1 MTTEQPTELEDI
13 DGFFLRGELDES
25 AAILADRPVG
35 PTLDEETDTVAPPSA
50 AQLARRAR
58 LRKLVVG
65 IVAPL
70 GVVSAVLLGP
80 RALSSRV
87 GAQSPASSELA
98 HASAAVAVE
107 LVAPARSLANVN
119 VERVEPAAPSPAPIA
134 SEPRSDEAKLAPQ
147 RAKPAGP
154 PAVAVKHAPPA
165 AAVPKT
171 ARVALRA
178 APREPPPA
186 LPRSNAVRSTPV
198 SVTRSQSTGSSDS
211 LPTARFPTSAAN

>member
-25 AAILADRPVG
+25 AVLADRPVG
-35 PTLDEETDTVAPPSA
+35 PRLDEETDTLAPPSA

-58 LRKLVVG
+58 LRKLVVA

-80 RALSSRV
+80 RALSFHV
-87 GAQSPASSELA
+87 GTGARASSDLP

-107 LVAPARSLANVN
+107 PAAPARALANVE
-119 VERVEPAAPSPAPIA
+119 VKRVAPVPASPSPTA
-134 SEPRSDEAKLAPQ
+134 SERALDQPR
-147 RAKPAGP
+147 PAEP
-154 PAVAVKHAPPA
+154 PPVAVNSAPAVAQAPKP
-165 AAVPKT
+165 

-178 APREPPPA
+178 APREMPPA
-186 LPRSNAVRSTPV
+186 LPRSSLPPDEARSTQV